1 MGVAAV
7 AGVLRGLVWPWRLVG
22 SPWGLVR
29 GPGPQDGGWRATPG
43 AGPSMRWGVIA
54 SGPGGVVLGGSLVF
68 PCFSVYPTLWGVGA
82 GEQGAVED

>member
-1 MGVAAV
+1 MSGGESGVGRPC
-7 AGVLRGLVWPWRLVG
+7 AGAL
-22 SPWGLVR
+22 
-29 GPGPQDGGWRATPG
+29 
-43 AGPSMRWGVIA
+43 IA

>member
-1 MGVAAV
+1 MKLCARSSDCVVCCLTSALIPMGKLQWHKVGRPC
-7 AGVLRGLVWPWRLVG
+7 AGAL
-22 SPWGLVR
+22 
-29 GPGPQDGGWRATPG
+29 
-43 AGPSMRWGVIA
+43 IA